1 MFKNRGT
8 TTNTKKKL
16 MKRRKAALKSA
27 WRLQITLFPLPV
39 NKLEVSLFNQA
50 KDQTFKSSTASKV
63 SLKTKKQ
70 KKIGS
75 CRSLNCKDH
84 STSHLKTIMNYLD
97 LKAED
102 HPKTFQIQV
111 HTNNG
116 MEAKTQGPVRL
127 SHSNHPEKN

>member
-1 MFKNRGT
+1 
-8 TTNTKKKL
+8 
-16 MKRRKAALKSA
+16 
-27 WRLQITLFPLPV
+27 
-39 NKLEVSLFNQA
+39 
-50 KDQTFKSSTASKV
+50 
-63 SLKTKKQ
+63 
-70 KKIGS
+70 
-75 CRSLNCKDH
+75 
-84 STSHLKTIMNYLD
+84 MNYLD